1 MKWGSVRV
9 GPHFIVLIVTD
20 GFEETH
26 KIVRNSIISVN
37 YATSKNISGVY
48 QLLRS
53 QNIDAPHLIDEIG
66 GSLRVPA
73 DSTTIW
79 LEDFESD
86 ISDWRIENGWELT
99 QNQATAQLIV
109 STWMI
114 ITMALVQ
121 ASSLP
126 LLVYPLLMKIMK
138 Y

>member
-1 MKWGSVRV
+1 MGLKR
-9 GPHFIVLIVTD
+9 HIRLFII
-20 GFEETH
+20 
-26 KIVRNSIISVN
+26 IIISVN
-37 YATSKNISGVY
+37 YATSKNVSGVN

-66 GSLRVPA
+66 GSLRVPT

-99 QNQATAQLIV
+99 QESSYSPTHSFHMDDNNYGISA
-109 STWMI
+109 SI
-114 ITMALVQ
+114 I
-121 ASSLP
+121 SPIISL
-126 LLVYPLLMKIMK
+126 PLLMKIMK